1 MGHVRPHA
9 SDTSMQ
15 TPSLRNLC
23 FSSYFGEISSPHL
36 DNLNLTHERNG
47 LDVIMTVERF
57 NFISSKSQAPFS
69 KFQEWVKA
77 SL

>member
-47 LDVIMTVERF
+47 GLDVMTTVEQF

-69 KFQEWVKA
+69 KF
-77 SL
+77 